1 MEIDNL
7 WVFDNE
13 TRIISNLNSF
23 AIPVLKQNFTN
34 MKFQEGITIT
44 NLKSRLTG
52 TIFPTIYV
60 HEMSGAE
67 KGQTIDGQTINAVAD
82 TYQVDVI
89 VNTQQSDAKKILAI
103 VTSVFKRM
111 RFEVISMPEFDS
123 EEKIYRSTARF
134 RRLIAANDR
143 LLDQ

>member
-60 HEMSGAE
+60 HEMSGTE
-67 KGQTIDGQTINAVAD
+67 KGKTIDGQTINAVAD

-103 VTSVFKRM
+103 VASVFKRM

-134 RRLIAANDR
+134 SRLIAANDR

>member
-34 MKFQEGITIT
+34 MKFQDGITIT

-60 HEMSGAE
+60 HEMSGTE
-67 KGQTIDGQTINAVAD
+67 KGKTIDGQTINAVAD

-103 VTSVFKRM
+103 VASVFKRM

-134 RRLIAANDR
+134 SRLIAANDR

>member
-13 TRIISNLNSF
+13 TKIISNLNSF

-60 HEMSGAE
+60 HEMRCVE
-67 KGQTIDGQTINAVAD
+67 KGQTIDGQAINAVAD

-103 VTSVFKRM
+103 VASVFKRM

-134 RRLIAANDR
+134 SRLIAANDR

>member
-23 AIPVLKQNFTN
+23 AIPVLKQNFAN
-34 MKFQEGITIT
+34 MKFQKGITIT
-44 NLKSRLTG
+44 NLKSRLAG

-60 HEMSGAE
+60 HEMSGTE
-67 KGQTIDGQTINAVAD
+67 KGQTIDGQAINAVTA

-103 VTSVFKRM
+103 VANVFKRM

>member
-60 HEMSGAE
+60 HEMSGTE

-103 VTSVFKRM
+103 VASVFKRM
-111 RFEVISMPEFDS
+111 RFEIISMPEFDS

-134 RRLIAANDR
+134 SRLIAANDR

>member
-23 AIPVLKQNFTN
+23 AIPVLEQNFEK
-34 MKFQEGITIT
+34 MKFQKGTTIT

-60 HEMSGAE
+60 HEMSGTE

-103 VTSVFKRM
+103 VASVFKRM

-134 RRLIAANDR
+134 SRLIAANDR

>member
-13 TRIISNLNSF
+13 TKIISKLNSF
-23 AIPVLKQNFTN
+23 AIPALKQNFTN
-34 MKFQEGITIT
+34 MKFQQGITIT

-60 HEMSGAE
+60 HEMSGTE
-67 KGQTIDGQTINAVAD
+67 KGQTIDGQTINAVTAA
-82 TYQVDVI
+82 YQVDVI

-103 VTSVFKRM
+103 VANVFKRM

>member
-60 HEMSGAE
+60 HEMRCTE
-67 KGQTIDGQTINAVAD
+67 KGQTIDGQTINAVAT

-103 VTSVFKRM
+103 VASVFKRM

-134 RRLIAANDR
+134 SRLIAANDR

>member
-13 TRIISNLNSF
+13 INIISNLDSF
-23 AIPVLKQNFTN
+23 ASTVLKQKFKN
-34 MKFQEGITIT
+34 MKFQKGTTIT

-60 HEMSGAE
+60 HEMRGKE
-67 KGQTIDGQTINAVAD
+67 KGQTIDGQTINAVAA

-89 VNTQQSDAKKILAI
+89 VNTQQSDAKKMLAI
-103 VTSVFKRM
+103 VASVFKRM

-134 RRLIAANDR
+134 SRLIAANDR

>member
-44 NLKSRLTG
+44 NLKSRLAG

-60 HEMSGAE
+60 HEMRCTE
-67 KGQTIDGQTINAVAD
+67 KGKTIDGQTINAVAA

-103 VTSVFKRM
+103 VASVFKRM
-111 RFEVISMPEFDS
+111 RFEIISMPEFDS

-134 RRLIAANDR
+134 SRLIAANDR

>member
-1 MEIDNL
+1 MQIDNL

-23 AIPVLKQNFTN
+23 AIPVLEQNFEK
-34 MKFQEGITIT
+34 MKFQKGTTIT

-60 HEMSGAE
+60 HEMSGTE
-67 KGQTIDGQTINAVAD
+67 KGQTIDGQTINAVSA

-103 VTSVFKRM
+103 VASVFKRM

-134 RRLIAANDR
+134 SRLIAANDR

>member
-23 AIPVLKQNFTN
+23 AIPALKQNFTN

-60 HEMSGAE
+60 HEMNGAE

-103 VTSVFKRM
+103 VASVFKRM

-134 RRLIAANDR
+134 SRLIAANDR

>member
-13 TRIISNLNSF
+13 TKIISNLNSF
-23 AIPVLKQNFTN
+23 AIPVLEQNFEK
-34 MKFQEGITIT
+34 MKFQKGTTIT

-67 KGQTIDGQTINAVAD
+67 KGQTIDGQTINAVTS

-103 VTSVFKRM
+103 VASVFKRM
-111 RFEVISMPEFDS
+111 RFEVISMPDFDS

-134 RRLIAANDR
+134 SRLIAANDR

>member
-7 WVFDNE
+7 WVYDNE

-60 HEMSGAE
+60 HEMSGTE
-67 KGQTIDGQTINAVAD
+67 KGQTIDGQTINAVTA

-103 VTSVFKRM
+103 VASVFKRM

-134 RRLIAANDR
+134 SRLIAANDR

>member
-67 KGQTIDGQTINAVAD
+67 KGQTIDGQTINAVAA

-103 VTSVFKRM
+103 VASVFKRM
-111 RFEVISMPEFDS
+111 RFELISMPEFDS

-134 RRLIAANDR
+134 RRIIAANDR

>member
-1 MEIDNL
+1 VEIDNL

-34 MKFQEGITIT
+34 MKFQKGITIT
-44 NLKSRLTG
+44 NLKSRLAG

-60 HEMSGAE
+60 HEMSGTE
-67 KGQTIDGQTINAVAD
+67 KGQTIDGQEINAVTA

-103 VTSVFKRM
+103 VANVFKRM

>member
-60 HEMSGAE
+60 HEMSGTE

-103 VTSVFKRM
+103 VASVFKRM

-134 RRLIAANDR
+134 SRLIAANDR

>member
-13 TRIISNLNSF
+13 TKIISKLNSF
-23 AIPVLKQNFTN
+23 AIPALKQNFTN
-34 MKFQEGITIT
+34 MKFQQGITIT

-60 HEMSGAE
+60 HEMSGTE
-67 KGQTIDGQTINAVAD
+67 KGQTIDGQSINAVTA

-103 VTSVFKRM
+103 VANVFKRM

>member
-60 HEMSGAE
+60 HEMSGTE
-67 KGQTIDGQTINAVAD
+67 KGKTIDGQTINAVAA

-103 VTSVFKRM
+103 VASVFKRM

-134 RRLIAANDR
+134 SRLIAANDR

>member
-60 HEMSGAE
+60 HEMSGTE
-67 KGQTIDGQTINAVAD
+67 KGKTIDGQTINAVTS

-103 VTSVFKRM
+103 VASVFKRM

-134 RRLIAANDR
+134 SRLIAANDR

>member
-34 MKFQEGITIT
+34 MKFQKGITIT
-44 NLKSRLTG
+44 NLKSRLAG

-60 HEMSGAE
+60 HEMSGTE
-67 KGQTIDGQTINAVAD
+67 KGQTIDGQAINAVTA

-103 VTSVFKRM
+103 VASVFKRM
-111 RFEVISMPEFDS
+111 RFEAISMPEFDS

>member
-1 MEIDNL
+1 METDNL

-23 AIPVLKQNFTN
+23 AIPALKQNFAN
-34 MKFQEGITIT
+34 MKFQQGITIT
-44 NLKSRLTG
+44 NLKSRLAG

-60 HEMSGAE
+60 HEMSGTE
-67 KGQTIDGQTINAVAD
+67 KGQTIDGQEINAVTA

-103 VTSVFKRM
+103 VANVFKRM

>member
-13 TRIISNLNSF
+13 TKIISKLNSF

-34 MKFQEGITIT
+34 MKFQQGITIT

-60 HEMSGAE
+60 HEMSGTE
-67 KGQTIDGQTINAVAD
+67 KGQTIDGQAINAVMA

-103 VTSVFKRM
+103 VANVFKRM

>member
-1 MEIDNL
+1 MQIDNL

-52 TIFPTIYV
+52 TIFPTKNV
-60 HEMSGAE
+60 HEMRGTE
-67 KGQTIDGQTINAVAD
+67 IGETIDGQTMNGINS

-103 VTSVFKRM
+103 VASVFKRM

-134 RRLIAANDR
+134 SRLIAANDR

>member
-13 TRIISNLNSF
+13 TKIISNLNSF
-23 AIPVLKQNFTN
+23 AIPTLKQNFTN
-34 MKFQEGITIT
+34 MKFQKGITIT

-60 HEMSGAE
+60 HEMSGTE
-67 KGQTIDGQTINAVAD
+67 KGQTIDGQAINAATA

-103 VTSVFKRM
+103 VANVFKRM

>member
-23 AIPVLKQNFTN
+23 AIPVLEQNFEK
-34 MKFQEGITIT
+34 MKFQKGTTIT

-60 HEMSGAE
+60 HEMSGTE
-67 KGQTIDGQTINAVAD
+67 KGQTIDGQTINAVTS

-103 VTSVFKRM
+103 VASVFKRM

-134 RRLIAANDR
+134 SRLIAANDR

>member
-1 MEIDNL
+1 VEIDNL

-13 TRIISNLNSF
+13 TKIISKLNSF
-23 AIPVLKQNFTN
+23 AIPTLKQNFTN
-34 MKFQEGITIT
+34 MKFQKGITIT

-60 HEMSGAE
+60 HEMSGTE
-67 KGQTIDGQTINAVAD
+67 KGQTIDGQAINAVTA

-103 VTSVFKRM
+103 VASVFKRM

>member
-23 AIPVLKQNFTN
+23 AIPVLKQNFAN
-34 MKFQEGITIT
+34 MKFQKGITIT
-44 NLKSRLTG
+44 NLKSRLAG

-60 HEMSGAE
+60 HEMSGTE
-67 KGQTIDGQTINAVAD
+67 KGQTTDGQAINAVTA

-103 VTSVFKRM
+103 VANVFKRM

>member
-1 MEIDNL
+1 MQIDNL

-52 TIFPTIYV
+52 TTFPTIYV
-60 HEMSGAE
+60 HEMRCTE

-103 VTSVFKRM
+103 VASVFKRM
-111 RFEVISMPEFDS
+111 RFEIISMPEFDS

-134 RRLIAANDR
+134 SRLIAANDR

>member
-13 TRIISNLNSF
+13 TKIISKLNSF

-34 MKFQEGITIT
+34 MKFQRGITIT

-60 HEMSGAE
+60 HEMSGTE
-67 KGQTIDGQTINAVAD
+67 KGQTIDGQAINAVMA
-82 TYQVDVI
+82 TYQVNVI

-103 VTSVFKRM
+103 VANVFKRM
-111 RFEVISMPEFDS
+111 RFELISMPEFDS

-143 LLDQ
+143 LLEQ

>member
-34 MKFQEGITIT
+34 MKFQKGITIT
-44 NLKSRLTG
+44 NLKSRLAG

-60 HEMSGAE
+60 HEMSGTE
-67 KGQTIDGQTINAVAD
+67 KGQTIDGQAINAATA

-103 VTSVFKRM
+103 VANVFKRM

>member
-1 MEIDNL
+1 MQIDNL

-60 HEMSGAE
+60 HEMRGTE
-67 KGQTIDGQTINAVAD
+67 IGETIDGQTMNGINS

-103 VTSVFKRM
+103 VASVFKRM

-134 RRLIAANDR
+134 SRLIAANDR

>member
-13 TRIISNLNSF
+13 TKIISNLNSF
-23 AIPVLKQNFTN
+23 AIPVLNQNFTN
-34 MKFQEGITIT
+34 MKFQQGTTIT

-60 HEMSGAE
+60 HEMRCAE

-103 VTSVFKRM
+103 VASVFKRM

-134 RRLIAANDR
+134 SRLIAANDR

>member
-34 MKFQEGITIT
+34 MEFQQGTTIT

-60 HEMSGAE
+60 HEMSGTE
-67 KGQTIDGQTINAVAD
+67 KGKTIDGQTINAVSA

-103 VTSVFKRM
+103 VASVFKRM

>member
-23 AIPVLKQNFTN
+23 AIPALKQNFTN
-34 MKFQEGITIT
+34 MKFQKGITIT
-44 NLKSRLTG
+44 NLKSRLAG

-60 HEMSGAE
+60 HEMSGTE
-67 KGQTIDGQTINAVAD
+67 KGQTIDGQAINAATA

-103 VTSVFKRM
+103 VANVFKRM
-111 RFEVISMPEFDS
+111 RFEVISTPEFDS

>member
-60 HEMSGAE
+60 HEMSGTE
-67 KGQTIDGQTINAVAD
+67 KGKTIYGQTINAVTS

-103 VTSVFKRM
+103 VASVFKRM

-134 RRLIAANDR
+134 SRLIAANDR

>member
-13 TRIISNLNSF
+13 TKIISNLNSF

-44 NLKSRLTG
+44 NLKSRLAV

-60 HEMSGAE
+60 REMPGTE
-67 KGQTIDGQTINAVAD
+67 KGQTIDGQTINAVAA

-103 VTSVFKRM
+103 VASVFKRM

>member
-13 TRIISNLNSF
+13 TKIISNLNSF

-34 MKFQEGITIT
+34 MKFQDGITIT

-60 HEMSGAE
+60 HEMSGTE
-67 KGQTIDGQTINAVAD
+67 KGQTIDGQTINAVAA

-103 VTSVFKRM
+103 VANVFKRM
-111 RFEVISMPEFDS
+111 RFEVILMPEFDS

>member
-13 TRIISNLNSF
+13 TKIISNLNSF
-23 AIPVLKQNFTN
+23 AIPALKQNFTN
-34 MKFQEGITIT
+34 MKFQKGITIT
-44 NLKSRLTG
+44 NLKSRLAG

-60 HEMSGAE
+60 HEMRGTE
-67 KGQTIDGQTINAVAD
+67 IGETIDGQTMNGINS

-103 VTSVFKRM
+103 VASVFKKM
-111 RFEVISMPEFDS
+111 RFKMIASPEFNS

-134 RRLIAANDR
+134 WRPIAANDR